1 MKTRLLAMGL
11 LLAMSGVALANRPP
25 PGGPPP
31 GFDID
36 KLEVLLDLDAYQK
49 QEVQKVLDT
58 QREAM
63 RAKREQMR
71 SSNTRPS
78 FEEMQKERGVAQAAT
93 RAQLAK
99 FLSDQ
104 QLKKFDVLNERPP
117 FAGRTRGPRDKDAR
131 GTGQGIP

>member
-1 MKTRLLAMGL
+1 MKTRFLALGL

-31 GFDID
+31 GFDIN

-71 SSNTRPS
+71 SANTRPS
-78 FEEMQKERGVAQAAT
+78 FEEMQKEREAAQADT
-93 RAQLAK
+93 RAKLAK
-99 FLSDQ
+99 VLSEQ
-104 QLKKFDVLNERPP
+104 QLKKFDVLNERPSMR
-117 FAGRTRGPRDKDAR
+117 ARGPRNKDA
-131 GTGQGIP
+131 QK

>member
-1 MKTRLLAMGL
+1 MKTRFLAMGM
-11 LLAMSGVALANRPP
+11 LLAMSGAALANRPP

-36 KLEVLLDLDAYQK
+36 KLEILLDLDAYQK

-58 QREAM
+58 QRQTM

-71 SSNTRPS
+71 SSSTRPS
-78 FEEMQKERGVAQAAT
+78 FEEMQKQREAAQGAT

-99 FLSDQ
+99 VLSDQ

-117 FAGRTRGPRDKDAR
+117 VRERGPRKDKSA
-131 GTGQGIP
+131 QQ